1 MNWQHLRTGK
11 TLQQRLAQFQGHLAE
26 LNAPRSGLEPGRI
39 RRVFPRNF
47 VKINHQL
54 FIPLSLNSIRV
65 FNVPRTQRGI
75 RVGIRTTFP
84 SRNSFRN
91 IRLVGVGLNYVEL
104 QGKGRVPS
112 RILFPLSSVESI
124 YRPRKRTLKRKRGC
138 IRRK

>member
-1 MNWQHLRTGK
+1 MSWQHLRTGK

-26 LNAPRSGLEPGRI
+26 LNTPRTGLEPGRI
-39 RRVFPRNF
+39 RKVFPRNF

-65 FNVPRTQRGI
+65 FNVPRTKRGI

-84 SRNSFRN
+84 SRNAFKS
-91 IRLVGVGLNYVEL
+91 IRLVGVGIDYIEL

-124 YRPRKRTLKRKRGC
+124 YRPRKKSYKLKRRC
-138 IRRK
+138 ARRY